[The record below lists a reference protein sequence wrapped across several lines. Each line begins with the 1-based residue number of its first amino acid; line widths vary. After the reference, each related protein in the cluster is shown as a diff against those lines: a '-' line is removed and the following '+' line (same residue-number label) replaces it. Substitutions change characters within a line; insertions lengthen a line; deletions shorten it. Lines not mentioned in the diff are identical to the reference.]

1 MTRQTAREVD
11 DEAAVWA
18 LKADAIDD
26 PALAAW
32 LDGDPRRQG
41 ALLRAQAALS
51 FVDRARALET
61 SPAPAGRARPS
72 RRSVVILAGGA
83 GALVAAGLGA
93 VAVLGAGQRY
103 VTGVGEIR
111 RQPLAD
117 GSLAEINTDSV
128 IEVAL
133 RRRVREVVV
142 HRGEAWFQVAKDPD
156 RPFVVRAGDAQA
168 RAVGTAFSVRRRTG
182 SVELLI
188 TEGVVEA
195 SIEGGGKT
203 LAQAGSQ
210 LIIAAGRPL
219 EPVNA
224 ELQIERALAWR
235 HGQISLDGET
245 LAEAAAEFNRY
256 NRRPL
261 IIEDRDLARRQF
273 VGLFRTDDPQSFA
286 LAVAAA
292 SGARLVEDDRAIRLR

>member
-1 MTRQTAREVD
+1 MTRQTARDVD
-11 DEAAVWA
+11 DEAAAWA
-18 LKADAIDD
+18 LKAGEADAA
-26 PALAAW
+26 ALAAW
-32 LDGDPRRQG
+32 LAGDPRRQG

-61 SPAPAGRARPS
+61 PPPPRRARPS
-72 RRSVVILAGGA
+72 RRSVLILAGGA
-83 GALVAAGLGA
+83 GALIAAGLGA
-93 VAVLGAGQRY
+93 VAVLGAGRRY

-111 RQPLAD
+111 REPLAD

-128 IEVAL
+128 IEVTL
-133 RRRVREVVV
+133 RRRLREVVI
-142 HRGEAWFQVAKDPD
+142 HKGEAWFQVAKDPD

-188 TEGVVEA
+188 TEGVVEG
-195 SIEGGGKT
+195 SIEGGGKA
-203 LAQAGSQ
+203 LVLAGSQ
-210 LIIAAGRPL
+210 LTLAAGRLL
-219 EPVNA
+219 EPVRA
-224 ELQIERALAWR
+224 EREIERALAWR
-235 HGQISLDGET
+235 GGQISLDGET

-261 IIEDRDLARRQF
+261 IIEDRVLARRQF

-286 LAVAAA
+286 QAVAAA